1 MVLCKVI
8 MLFISS
14 FFLQNIFADY
24 SLNLA
29 IGNVFIKNFGETS
42 DTKVDFKNLPLT
54 LKYGNIILTE
64 RAYAKIKNKKK
75 KANNYIIIPKNTS
88 IQIEENIS
96 LKDGKLKISNNAI
109 KVGTFI
115 IESSQTYF
123 LVLNRD
129 KHYLDIINISTYPV
143 RVKSLIGRFSKK
155 IRKANILRLDLI
167 SMKTK
172 KIKYNTNIYKEFIQP
187 TGILID
193 DIMETSLHLENKN
206 LKSFKA
212 KIHS

>member
-14 FFLQNIFADY
+14 FFLQNLYSDY

-29 IGNVFIKNFGETS
+29 IGNIFIKNFGETK
-42 DTKVDFKNLPLT
+42 DTKVNFKKLPLK
-54 LKYGNIILTE
+54 LKYGNILETE
-64 RAYAKIKNKKK
+64 RAYAKINDKTKKGP
-75 KANNYIIIPKNTS
+75 NYIIIPKDTS

-96 LKDGKLKISNNAI
+96 LKDGKLKIRNNSI
-109 KVGTFI
+109 KIGTFI

-123 LVLNRD
+123 LSLNRE
-129 KHYLDIINISTYPV
+129 KHYLDIINISQYPV
-143 RVKSLIGRFSKK
+143 KVKSLIGRFKK
-155 IRKANILRLDLI
+155 KVRMGKTLRLDLV

-172 KIKYNTNIYKEFIQP
+172 KLKHNTSIRRYFIQP

-193 DIMETSLHLENKN
+193 DIMETKLHLEDKS

-212 KIHS
+212 KIK